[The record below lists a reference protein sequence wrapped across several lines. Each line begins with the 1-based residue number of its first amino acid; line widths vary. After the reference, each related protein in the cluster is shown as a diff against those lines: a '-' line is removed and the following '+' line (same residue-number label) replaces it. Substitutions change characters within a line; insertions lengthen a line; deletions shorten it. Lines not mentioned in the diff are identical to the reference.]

1 MARAWITDLW
11 LKNDASSSA
20 RRALNAARSPERA
33 NVPEQYKTASY
44 GRGMRWRVGWIS
56 PDGKRHAKAV
66 ATKSE
71 AEELKAALEDD
82 IRAGRYQAPADRTR
96 TFRQAATEYL
106 ESKHRIKQSTRN
118 FYIQRWET
126 YVFPRWGDTP
136 LVSIR
141 EEDIN
146 RWILALQEGT
156 APYAFDSKEQ
166 PAKLGASS
174 VKQIVGVAFGAVMRY
189 AADNRRAWIP
199 SNPMDGVELPRSHA
213 KSDALV
219 FLTYPEV
226 ELLADT
232 AKTHSDATLI
242 RFLAYVGCRIGEAA
256 ALKIDDFDFDTHR
269 VRISKTW
276 TEGKKGEGFKLGD
289 TKTWEHRTVAFPDFL
304 DADLKKLAEG
314 HEGDMFMFRTATGKH
329 IDMHNWRNRVFNTAV
344 AGSGLDVKGLTP
356 KALRHTFAS
365 LAVASG
371 ADVKTIQK
379 QLGHRDARMTLNV
392 YATLFPDQLDNVMH
406 SMNQARIKALSN

>member
-1 MARAWITDLW
+1 MAKAWITDTW
-11 LKNDASSSA
+11 LKNGSSPAA
-20 RRALNAARSPERA
+20 RRALNAARAPERA
-33 NVPEQYKTASY
+33 NVPERYRTARY

-56 PDGKRHAKAV
+56 PDGKRHAKAI
-66 ATKSE
+66 ATKGE

-96 TFRQAATEYL
+96 TFQQAATEYL
-106 ESKHRIKQSTRN
+106 ASKHRIKQSTRN

-126 YVFPRWGDTP
+126 YAFPRWGDTP

-156 APYAFDSKEQ
+156 APYDFDTKGQ
-166 PAKLGASS
+166 PAKLGISS
-174 VKQIVGVAFGAVMRY
+174 IKQIVGVAFGSVMRY

-199 SNPMDGVELPRSHA
+199 ANPMDGVELPRSHA
-213 KSDALV
+213 QLDALV
-219 FLTYPEV
+219 FLAYSEV
-226 ELLADT
+226 ELLADA
-232 AKTHSDATLI
+232 AKTDSDATLI

-256 ALKIDDFDFDTHR
+256 ALKIEDFDFATHR

-276 TEGKKGEGFKLGD
+276 TEGKKGEGFILGD
-289 TKTWEHRTVAFPDFL
+289 TKTWEHRTIAFPDFL
-304 DADLKKLAEG
+304 DADLRELTEG
-314 HEGDMFMFRTATGKH
+314 HASGDFMFRTVTGSH
-329 IDMHNWRNRVFNTAV
+329 LDLHNWRNRVFNAAV
-344 AGSGLDVKGLTP
+344 AGSGLDVEGLTP

-406 SMNQARIKALSN
+406 SMNQARVKALSA